1 MALSFEK
8 TTEQETEGA
17 IANVAEAALSEAANI
32 APESIRPHIKVR
44 DPGART
50 RPRLSP
56 CEMKCS

>member
-32 APESIRPHIKVR
+32 ALNLS
-44 DPGART
+44 ART
-50 RPRLSP
+50 SRYATPVRGPVLALALA
-56 CEMKCS
+56 K